1 MTEKSDEK
9 KSQVHKEY
17 TKNRKLELQNELQTL
32 SVFLSSIDLSASWMT
47 DEHASDDSNKD
58 QSTIDGPS
66 LDIQKMLNETY
77 PISKLAHIKQLIIEG
92 IDEGWFAPYDGR
104 NLTYGRLCKAENNG
118 GISIETVVMTSTG
131 PGHIH
136 PFGEF
141 DLCFNLDGESRF
153 DGFEEGWVV
162 YPPTSWHVPTV
173 TNGKMAILYFLPEG
187 KIQFQK
193 EPAHNWEERRNILK
207 EHQWQSNR
215 I

>member
-1 MTEKSDEK
+1 MTERNEVKQMS
-9 KSQVHKEY
+9 KEFA
-17 TKNRKLELQNELQTL
+17 KQRKLELQKELQAI
-32 SVFLSSIDLSASWMT
+32 SAFLSSIDLSAPWMT
-47 DEHASDDSNKD
+47 DSSEVREQD
-58 QSTIDGPS
+58 QISIDKPS
-66 LDIQKMLNETY
+66 LDIQSMLNRTY

-92 IDEGWFAPYDGR
+92 IEEGWFAPYDGK

-141 DLCFNLDGESRF
+141 DLCFNVDGDSRF

-173 TNGKMAILYFLPEG
+173 TDGKMAILYFLPEG

-193 EPAHNWEERRNILK
+193 EAAQNWEERRNILK
-207 EHQWQSNR
+207 EHQWQSNP

>member
-1 MTEKSDEK
+1 MTEKNDEK
-9 KSQVHKEY
+9 KAQTRKEY
-17 TKNRKLELQNELQTL
+17 TKHRKLELQNELQTI

-47 DEHASDDSNKD
+47 DEQSSNDSVEE
-58 QSTIDGPS
+58 QSTIDEPS
-66 LDIQKMLNETY
+66 LDIQNILNKTY
-77 PISKLAHIKQLIIEG
+77 PISKLEHIKQLIIKG
-92 IDEGWFAPYDGR
+92 VDEGWFAPYEGKD
-104 NLTYGRLCKAENNG
+104 LTYGRLCKAEQNG
-118 GISIETVVMTSTG
+118 GMSIETVVMTSAG

-141 DLCFNLDGESRF
+141 DLCFALEGEACF
-153 DGFEEGWVV
+153 DGFKEGWVV

-193 EPAHNWEERRNILK
+193 IPVHSWEERKNILK
-207 EHQWQSNR
+207 EHQWQSNN